1 MRLLRLFILIF
12 VFGLLVAE
20 NLDLFDL
27 ILVDVMALLDL
38 QIDHVVVV
46 SQSLLFIVLV
56 LFSFNFQD

>member
-1 MRLLRLFILIF
+1 MRLFILIF